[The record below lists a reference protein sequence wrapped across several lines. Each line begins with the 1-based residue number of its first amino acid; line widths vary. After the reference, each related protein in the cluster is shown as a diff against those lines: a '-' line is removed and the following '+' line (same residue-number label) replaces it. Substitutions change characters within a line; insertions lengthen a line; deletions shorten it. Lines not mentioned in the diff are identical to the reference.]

1 MMQYRWNRDPS
12 ESPLCVKLKNSVGGA
27 EYVDLGA
34 QALPQDEAGL
44 EALVAL
50 LSREAAPPSTWLE
63 VGLEYLRGPGAPA
76 RGATGLDLFCTVA
89 AAFSTLS
96 GTDAVRAPYPAVAA
110 QHGAAYR
117 EAAARGPDAEIA
129 AACSLHVAF
138 SSALMF
144 QVALP
149 RYAARVPLASRVLLH
164 VQASNTAALAFYRH
178 AGFRI
183 EEFLPEYYHFD
194 SHVPD
199 DLRTRFDWSSAAYL
213 LSAPLDPAAPEHSSL
228 AQCWACISGLFSP
241 MLSSSGF
248 VVPEEKNG

>member
-1 MMQYRWNRDPS
+1 MNEQETSGIAYREYGEEHVD
-12 ESPLCVKLKNSVGGA
+12 GA
-27 EYVDLGA
+27 LELHA
-34 QALPQDEAGL
+34 ALFPVRYTRALLQSFVAKPDTT
-44 EALVAL
+44 ALVAVTPAGRVVGFISCRVQTPRSIVETL
-50 LSREAAPPSTWLE
+50 LGKQQPCLPHSSPFPIPSLFFMCSHLFSLRNTTTDIMTFGVLPECQRQGIATALLAA
-63 VGLEYLRGPGAPA
+63 LRT
-76 RGATGLDLFCTVA
+76 RLQT
-89 AAFSTLS
+89 
-96 GTDAVRAPYPAVAA
+96 
-110 QHGAAYR
+110 
-117 EAAARGPDAEIA
+117 
-129 AACSLHVAF
+129 
-138 SSALMF
+138 
-144 QVALP
+144 